1 MQRKWRRNWQRAIA
15 KTVLPPVAAGM
26 LMLGAYGP
34 AWAAPSGGVVTGGT
48 ATIATSGATTTVTQ
62 TTNRAAINWQSF
74 GIAAGEA
81 VNFVQPS
88 ASAVA
93 LNRVVGN
100 SASNIYGSLTAN
112 GKVYLINPSGILF
125 APGAQVNVGGL
136 VASTLNMADSDFM
149 NGKYIFTKNG
159 SAGAVINQGTITA
172 GDHAVFIGP
181 QVKNEG
187 TVAARVV
194 GLTAGDK
201 VSLDFSGDKLLNVT
215 VDTAAAGSSVT
226 NSGTITAPG
235 GLVLMTTGTMDALLN
250 TVVNNTGV
258 IRAQTVSTER
268 GVIKLIG
275 STANVSGTLDA
286 SAPQGGDGGFI
297 ETSGASVNI
306 APDTKITTAA
316 PAGKTG
322 KWLLDPTDLT
332 VDFAMATAIMNNLA
346 NTDSELNS
354 TGSINVNAPITWS
367 ANELAF
373 IATKDININAVLTAN
388 GTAWLYLGAGSGKV
402 NMGRNA
408 DGTFK
413 GRVDFPGRSGSGFFM
428 INLKNYTVINS
439 LGAAGSTTTTDLQG
453 INGNVAGYYALGADI
468 DASETSGW
476 NGGAGFV
483 PLGDPYTAS
492 AFTGIFEGLG
502 HTIGNLT
509 VKPATASVGLFGTH
523 QGTIRNVGLKDVTAA
538 GAGTSYV
545 GGLAAYS
552 TGSIA
557 NTYVTGTVSG
567 GTNAQVGGLVGI
579 NNGSIAN
586 SYNTAAVTGGS
597 NANVGGLVGD
607 NSGTITGS
615 ASTAGTVS
623 GSSSGYTG
631 SYGGLVGV
639 NRGTVT
645 GSYSTSPVNWTLGN
659 SVGGLAGWND
669 GGTITNSYSTGTV
682 SGSSAWVGGLV
693 GVNNG
698 TIVNSYSAGSVS
710 GSGSYAV
717 GGLVGVVSGG
727 TVTGGYWDIQTSG
740 LGTSAAGTGLTTAN
754 MRQAS
759 QYAGWGFD
767 ANGISAD
774 GVWRIYSGHSN
785 PLLRSFL
792 TPLTVTS
799 FNGGKTYD
807 GTTATSLGVFYS
819 ATPNNYLAGT
829 AVVTAVSKNAGAQS
843 ARASGLYSTD
853 QRGYDITYAA
863 GILVINQRDI
873 TVTASGVNKIYDG
886 TTGAAVNYGDNRVSG
901 DSLAVSGTATFADK
915 NAGTGKAVSVT
926 GITLSGADAG
936 NYNLTG
942 TTASTTADIAKAT
955 LTVTADNAAKT
966 QGQTNPAFTASY
978 SGLGA
983 GDTAASLTGG
993 LTFATGATA
1002 TSPAGSYAINL
1013 TGTLASPNYIVS
1025 YVNGVLTVRA
1035 ATNPAYTGAVGG
1047 AFQLA
1052 GGGGL
1057 GGIGSGTGGTG
1068 LGGGLGGGSLGGTG
1082 FGGGGFAG
1090 GMGGSLG
1097 SGTGGL
1103 GGTTALGGLLGIS
1116 GGGINT
1122 GGAGPGGRGQ
1132 NQ

>member
-1 MQRKWRRNWQRAIA
+1 MQRKWRRNWQRLA
-15 KTVLPPVAAGM
+15 KTVLPPVAAG
-26 LMLGAYGP
+26 LLLLGACGP
-34 AWAAPSGGVVTGGT
+34 AGAAPTGGVVTGGA

-62 TTNRAAINWQSF
+62 TTNRASINWQSF
-74 GIAAGEA
+74 GIGAGEA

-100 SASNIYGSLTAN
+100 SASNIYGTLTAN
-112 GKVYLINPSGILF
+112 GKVYLVNPNGILF

-136 VASTLNMADSDFM
+136 VASTLNISDSDFLS
-149 NGKYIFTKNG
+149 GKYVFAKNG
-159 SAGAVINQGTITA
+159 SAGAVINQGGITA

-194 GLTAGDK
+194 GLTAGAK

-226 NSGTITAPG
+226 NSGSITAPG

-250 TVVNNTGV
+250 TVVNNSGV

-275 STANVSGTLDA
+275 STVNVGGTLDA

-316 PAGKTG
+316 PTGKIG
-322 KWLLDPTDLT
+322 KWLLDPTDIT
-332 VDFAMATAIMNNLA
+332 VDFGMASAIMSYLG
-346 NTDSELNS
+346 NTDCELNA

-373 IATKDININAVLTAN
+373 IATNDININAVLTAN
-388 GTAWLYLGAGSGKV
+388 GTARLYLGTGGGKV

-428 INLKNYTVINS
+428 INLKNYTVINL
-439 LGAAGSTTTTDLQG
+439 LGAAGSTTGTDLQG

-468 DASETSGW
+468 DASATSGW
-476 NGGAGFV
+476 NSGAGFV
-483 PLGDPYTAS
+483 PLGDPYTAT

-502 HTIGNLT
+502 HTIGNMT
-509 VKPATASVGLFGTH
+509 VKPATASVGLFGTN
-523 QGTIRNVGLKDVTAA
+523 QGTIRNVGLTNITAV

-545 GGLAAYS
+545 GGLAAYN

-579 NNGSIAN
+579 NNGGTIAN
-586 SYNTAAVTGGS
+586 SYNTAAVTGGT
-597 NANVGGLVGD
+597 NANVGGLVGE

-615 ASTAGTVS
+615 YSTAGTVG
-623 GSSSGYTG
+623 GSSSSYTG
-631 SYGGLVGV
+631 AYGGLVGV
-639 NRGTVT
+639 NRGAIT
-645 GSYSTSPVNWTLGN
+645 GSYSTSPVSCILGN
-659 SVGGLAGWND
+659 SVGGLVGWND
-669 GGTITNSYSTGTV
+669 GGTITNSYSAGTV
-682 SGSSAWVGGLV
+682 SGSSASVGGLV
-693 GVNNG
+693 GANRG
-698 TIVNSYSAGSVS
+698 TIANSYSAGSVS
-710 GSGSYAV
+710 SSSAYAV
-717 GGLVGVVSGG
+717 GGLVGWNDGG
-727 TVTGGYWDIQTSG
+727 TVTGGYWDIQASG
-740 LGTSAAGTGLTTAN
+740 LSTSAAGTGLTTAN

-774 GVWRIYSGHSN
+774 GVWRIYNSYSY

-792 TPLTVTS
+792 TPLTVTA

-819 ATPNNYLAGT
+819 ATPNSYLAGT
-829 AVVTAVSKNAGAQS
+829 AVVTAAGKSAGAQA

-863 GILVINQRDI
+863 GTMMILQRDI
-873 TVTASGVNKIYDG
+873 TVTASGVNKTYDG
-886 TTGAAVNYGDNRVSG
+886 TTGAAVTYGDNRVSG
-901 DSLAVSGTATFADK
+901 DSLTVSGTATFADK

-942 TTASTTADIAKAT
+942 TTAATTADIAKAT

-966 QGQTNPAFTASY
+966 QGQANPVFTARY

-993 LTFATGATA
+993 LTFATMAAT

-1025 YVNGVLTVRA
+1025 YANGVLTVRA

-1047 AFQLA
+1047 AFQMA

-1068 LGGGLGGGSLGGTG
+1068 LGGGLGGGSLGGIG